1 MKPIVYEEL
10 KVGDEVVTRDG
21 RKGRVICTDSKNP
34 PYPIVCLIKSEIE
47 EYADTS
53 TSEYPQ
59 TFTSNGRYDSDGTE
73 SCTDIFLPSERV
85 KLVLFKKKGTEPDE
99 YLNWQ
104 IREATETPATFFINS
119 YEIHSTIEVEI

>member
-21 RKGRVICTDSKNP
+21 RKGRVICTDSKSP
-34 PYPIVCLIKSEIE
+34 HYPIVCLIKSQIE
-47 EYADTS
+47 EYPHTFI
-53 TSEYPQ
+53 EECPH
-59 TFTSNGRYDSDGTE
+59 TFTSNGLCASDGRETVL
-73 SCTDIFLPSERV
+73 DIFLPSEKV
-85 KLVLFKKKGTEPDE
+85 KLILFKKKGTVPDE

-104 IREATETPATFFINS
+104 IREVSETPVIPVTNL